1 MLFRILNNHIVR
13 NIMKKISLVFL
24 IILLS
29 CFGVMAEDHVSE
41 NNSGKP
47 FVKIFTNFHSSFED
61 GISHQAFEIQR
72 AYFGYSYKLDENWSA
87 KVNLDFA
94 NPGSGSLKMTAYLK
108 YAYFQYKK
116 DLLTVKFGLI
126 GLSHFSLQEKQWG
139 NRYLYKSFQDQHK
152 FGSSADLAIYASYKI
167 DKTISIDATIAN
179 GEGYKNLESDSLFKY
194 SIGLTFNIGNGFDV
208 RTYYDFMGTENTQ
221 QTLSF
226 YLGYTKGGFKGGLE
240 FNQQLNNKMH
250 RNRDLTGVSFY
261 ASYKFAKTRIYARY
275 DHLNSNIIGSNSN
288 PWHESKDGAAF
299 IAGIE
304 FNPVKGLKISPNFQT
319 WTPKDNSPLEIIA
332 YLSCEISF

>member
-1 MLFRILNNHIVR
+1 
-13 NIMKKISLVFL
+13 MKKISSVFL
-24 IILLS
+24 IILLFAFS
-29 CFGVMAEDHVSE
+29 VSAEEGVSK

-61 GISHQAFEIQR
+61 GLSHQAFEIQR
-72 AYFGYSYKLDENWSA
+72 AYFGYSYKLDKNWSA
-87 KVNLDFA
+87 KVNLDVA
-94 NPGSGSLKMTAYLK
+94 NPGVGQLKMTAYLK
-108 YAYFQYKK
+108 YAFFQYKK
-116 DLLTVKFGLI
+116 DQLTVKFGLI
-126 GLSHFSLQEKQWG
+126 GLNQFKLQEEQWG
-139 NRYLYKSFQDQHK
+139 NRYLYKSFQDEHK
-152 FGSSADLAIYASYKI
+152 FGHSADLAAYACYRI
-167 DKTISIDATIAN
+167 DKNISIDASISN
-179 GEGYKNLESDSLFKY
+179 GDGYKNLESDSLLKY
-194 SIGLTFNIGNGFDV
+194 SVGLSIHLSNGFDI
-208 RTYYDFMGTENTQ
+208 RTYYDLMGSENTQ

-261 ASYKFAKTRIYARY
+261 ASYKFAKTRIYTRY
-275 DHLNSNIIGSNSN
+275 DHLSSNIIGSNSN
-288 PWHESKDGAAF
+288 PWHESKDGTAF

-319 WTPKDNSPLEIIA
+319 WTPKDNSPSEIIA